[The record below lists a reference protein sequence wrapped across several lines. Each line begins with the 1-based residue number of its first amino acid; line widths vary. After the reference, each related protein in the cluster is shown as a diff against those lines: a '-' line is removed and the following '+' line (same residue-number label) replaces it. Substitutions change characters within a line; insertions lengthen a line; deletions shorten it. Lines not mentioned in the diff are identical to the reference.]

1 MQVDSLQAEPAGKT
15 KNLEWVPYPF
25 SIMSSQL
32 RNQTQVS
39 CVAGGVFTSWA
50 TREVQ
55 EKT

>member
-15 KNLEWVPYPF
+15 KNLEWVAYPF